1 MKKLNKVL
9 AILCTSAIAVSG
21 VAAFTACGGDGGHD
35 HNAHLTYVSDG
46 ATAPRRVFG
55 RRLQD

>member
-35 HNAHLTYVSDG
+35 HNAH
-46 ATAPRRVFG
+46 
-55 RRLQD
+55 

>member
-21 VAAFTACGGDGGHD
+21 VAASQPAE
-35 HNAHLTYVSDG
+35 
-46 ATAPRRVFG
+46 ATAVTTIT
-55 RRLQD
+55 LI